1 MVEWMTDA
9 LPEEDRAKKGGAKQP
24 IDESAVTGSWGI
36 DEPRTWS
43 ILVHG
48 GAGDVG
54 ADRLAL
60 HVAGC
65 EQAARVGA
73 EVLAKGGTAI
83 DAVEQAVLAL
93 ENDPLFNAGTG
104 ACLNADG
111 AIELDASIMSGADL
125 KAGGVCALPSFHNP
139 IAIARRVMDA
149 SRHVLLAGEGAARFA
164 IEQGFSRADESTMI
178 TENARRRWE
187 VTRQRKAVEGWAGG
201 TVGAVA
207 RDSSGHVAAATSTGG
222 MVNKLVG
229 RVGDSPILGAGN
241 YADDESGGACS
252 ATGNGEAIMRVCFA
266 KTVIDML
273 LEASAEHATRQSLAM
288 LHARTNETAGAIT
301 VKTNGA
307 LGVART
313 TRTMSWAAVT
323 DRDAASGS

>member
-1 MVEWMTDA
+1 MVESMTDA
-9 LPEEDRAKKGGAKQP
+9 LPSKRRYF
-24 IDESAVTGSWGI
+24 DETPAITGSWGI
-36 DEPRTWS
+36 DEARTWS

-60 HVAGC
+60 HIAGC
-65 EQAARVGA
+65 ERAARVGA
-73 EVLAKGGTAI
+73 DVLANGGSAI

-125 KAGGVCALPSFHNP
+125 KAGGVCALPPFANP

-164 IEQGFSRADESTMI
+164 IEQGFTRADPEAMI
-178 TENARRRWE
+178 TENARRRWD
-187 VTRQRKAVEGWAGG
+187 VTRQRQAVEGWAGG

-207 RDSSGHVAAATSTGG
+207 RDADGHVAAATSTGG

-241 YADDESGGACS
+241 YADDHSGAGGACS
-252 ATGNGEAIMRVCFA
+252 ATGNGEAIMRVCFS
-266 KTVIDML
+266 KTVTDSL
-273 LEASAEHATRQSLAM
+273 FAGESAEAATRQSLAM
-288 LHARTNETAGAIT
+288 LHARTNDTAGAIT

-307 LGVART
+307 LGLARS